1 MTAPLPSLLP
11 LSGLSENNPRDFLAS
26 LGLLRLISLQWP
38 SLDARLSWNLDK
50 GHPVIHTF
58 TALPDTWDADL
69 VQSIQS
75 LAAHPE
81 KPLFHGHVIRT
92 DPAAFRIA
100 LQKAVR
106 FADTD
111 DHPLRAIAPLLYAAY
126 SSQNEEDGVLHISAF
141 SFANGGSGK
150 NLLHD
155 VSQLIAALKPA
166 SLSGALDGTA
176 PAIDAKSL
184 RWNPREFRAAAFR
197 GHDPGKGI
205 KGDDSLDHPAFN
217 VLAFFGLTFLPCV
230 PTARTGLTTAIH
242 KVDGEP
248 AFLWPIWVHPLS
260 PDSVTTLLHL
270 TPASVGRAH
279 GIARRWKSRRMLVG
293 TATPALYFSPATV
306 ATL

>member
-38 SLDARLSWNLDK
+38 TVDARLSWNVEK
-50 GHPVIHTF
+50 GHPIIHTSIP
-58 TALPDTWDADL
+58 LPGTWDADL

-81 KPLFHGHVIRT
+81 RPLFHGHVIRT
-92 DPAAFRIA
+92 SPTAFRIA
-100 LQKAVR
+100 LQKAIR
-106 FADTD
+106 FSETD

-126 SSQNEEDGVLHISAF
+126 SSQNDEDGELHISAL

-150 NLLHD
+150 NLLLD

-184 RWNPREFRAAAFR
+184 RWHPQEFRAAAFR
-197 GHDPGKGI
+197 GHNPGDGI

-230 PTARTGLTTAIH
+230 PTARNGLTPAIH
-242 KVDGEP
+242 RVDGES
-248 AFLWPIWVHPLS
+248 AFLWPIWHHPLS
-260 PDSVTTLLHL
+260 PDSVTSLLHQP
-270 TPASVGRAH
+270 PASVGRAH
-279 GIARRWKSRRMLVG
+279 GVARRWKSRRMVVG
-293 TATPALYFSPATV
+293 KKKTLYFSPATV

>member
-11 LSGLSENNPRDFLAS
+11 LPGLSENNPRDFLAS

-38 SLDARLSWNLDK
+38 TVDARLSWNLEK
-50 GHPVIHTF
+50 GHPIIHTS
-58 TALPDTWDADL
+58 TPLPDTWDADL

-81 KPLFHGHVIRT
+81 KPIFHGAVIRT
-92 DPAAFRIA
+92 NPAAFRIA

-106 FADTD
+106 FSDTD

-126 SSQNEEDGVLHISAF
+126 SSQNDEDGELHISAL

-150 NLLHD
+150 NLLND
-155 VSQLIAALKPA
+155 VAQLIAALKPA

-176 PAIDAKSL
+176 PAVDAKSL
-184 RWNPREFRAAAFR
+184 RWHPQEFRAAAFR

-217 VLAFFGLTFLPCV
+217 VLAFFGLTFLPCA
-230 PTARTGLTTAIH
+230 PTARTGLTPAIH
-242 KVDGEP
+242 SVDRES
-248 AFLWPIWVHPLS
+248 AFVWPIWNHPLS
-260 PDSVTTLLHL
+260 PDSVTALLHQP
-270 TPASVGRAH
+270 PASVGRAH
-279 GIARRWKSRRMLVG
+279 DVARRWKARRFTVDKS
-293 TATPALYFSPATV
+293 LYFSPATV